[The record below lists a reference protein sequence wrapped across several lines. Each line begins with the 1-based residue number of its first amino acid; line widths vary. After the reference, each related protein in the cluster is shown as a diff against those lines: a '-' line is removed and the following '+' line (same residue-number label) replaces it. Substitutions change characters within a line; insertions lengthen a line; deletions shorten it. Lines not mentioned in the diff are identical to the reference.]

1 MMIDA
6 VNAVGGAGAL
16 SVERTTSAA
25 SPEVGFDKM
34 LGDGLHSLNTKIN
47 ASDEVLRAMAAGKDI
62 PVHEAM
68 MVMEQAQMS
77 LQFAVQVRNRL
88 VSAYQQIMQMQ
99 I

>member
-1 MMIDA
+1 MIDPIGA
-6 VNAVGGAGAL
+6 IGGIQSL
-16 SVERTTSAA
+16 HVESASSTA
-25 SPEVGFDKM
+25 HVETDFGKV
-34 LGDGLHSLNTKIN
+34 LGEGLQGLNTKIN
-47 ASDEVLRAMAAGKDI
+47 ASDEVLRALAAGKDI

-99 I
+99 V